1 MEGFGQFVENFWSIW
16 IEAAPWLFL
25 GLIVAGLLKA
35 WFPTQLLQ
43 RWLSGRGLLPILRAA
58 VIGTPLPLCSC
69 SVLPAAIQLRRSG
82 ASKGSTVSFLIAT
95 PENGADSIAISYVL
109 LGPLMTLVRV
119 IAALLSAV
127 TAGSLTAWFSSESD
141 NQPLSSN
148 TKNACPSDTCCETA
162 SESKAETRENGS
174 TLNGLRYAFTNLFD
188 DIAIWLLLGIVV
200 AALIRSFVPPSV
212 MAQWGSGLVPML
224 AVVAI
229 SVPMYICATASTP
242 VAASL
247 LLAGVSP
254 GTVLV
259 FLLAGPASN
268 ISSVGLVKR
277 ELGSKSLAAYL
288 FGVIGVSVLIGL
300 LFDGIL
306 AATGFGVTTQ
316 QAEARE
322 IIPEWFALL
331 AGVLFALLTVGT
343 VCRRLGTWT
352 SSLRRLFC
360 ISTLTALFQR
370 LESFSKNQ
378 QGNDQGGERI
388 DPPYSPDGIR
398 SQANKQSSRQ

>member
-1 MEGFGQFVENFWSIW
+1 MESFVQFMKDFWSIW
-16 IEAAPWLFL
+16 VEAAPWLFL
-25 GLIVAGLLKA
+25 GLVVAGLLKA

-43 RWLSGRGLLPILRAA
+43 RWLSGRGLLPIFRAA

-109 LGPLMTLVRV
+109 LGPMMTVVRV
-119 IAALLSAV
+119 IAALISAV

-141 NQPLSSN
+141 NHPSISDPKDDCSSAN
-148 TKNACPSDTCCETA
+148 CCETA
-162 SESKAETRENGS
+162 SESKTEKRENDT
-174 TLNGLRYAFTNLFD
+174 TLSGLRYAFTNLFD

-200 AALIRSFVPPSV
+200 AAVIRSFVPPTV
-212 MAQWGSGLVPML
+212 MAEWGSGLVPML

-247 LLAGVSP
+247 LMAGVSP

-288 FGVIGVSVLIGL
+288 FGVIGVSILIGL
-300 LFDGIL
+300 LFDGLL
-306 AATGFGVTTQ
+306 AATGFNVMAQ
-316 QAEARE
+316 QSEARE
-322 IIPEWFALL
+322 IIPERLATT
-331 AGVLFALLTVGT
+331 AGVLFAFLTMVA
-343 VCRRLGTWT
+343 VCKRLILFGM
-352 SSLRRLFC
+352 SLRL
-360 ISTLTALFQR
+360 ISSESSAEPHRQR
-370 LESFSKNQ
+370 VATTPRRYEGDHDSISCHDDMEDLESQ
-378 QGNDQGGERI
+378 I
-388 DPPYSPDGIR
+388 IR
-398 SQANKQSSRQ
+398 RK